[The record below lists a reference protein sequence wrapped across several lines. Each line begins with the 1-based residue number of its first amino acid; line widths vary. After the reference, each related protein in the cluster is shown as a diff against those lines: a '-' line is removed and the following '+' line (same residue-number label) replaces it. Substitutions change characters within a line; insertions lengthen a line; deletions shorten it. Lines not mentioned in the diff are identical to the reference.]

1 MSDEIKKISFFE
13 SYSKALLYMDDK
25 SAGQLIKAMCA
36 YAFENEE
43 PKALSKKVEP
53 MWLLVKPN
61 LDSSLKKIKG
71 GRKGGKQNAS

>member
-1 MSDEIKKISFFE
+1 MEEIKKISFFA
-13 SYSKALLYMDDK
+13 SYGEALQSLDDR
-25 SAGQLIKAMCA
+25 SAGQLIKAMCS
-36 YAFENEE
+36 YAFDGKE
-43 PKALSKKVEP
+43 PDKLSSKVKP